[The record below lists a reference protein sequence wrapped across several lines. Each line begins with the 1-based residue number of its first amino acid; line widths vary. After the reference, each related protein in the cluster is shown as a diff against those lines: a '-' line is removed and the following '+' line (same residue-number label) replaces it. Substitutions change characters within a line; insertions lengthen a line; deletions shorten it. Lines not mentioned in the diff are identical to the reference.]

1 MCFCYLTYTLPIMI
15 ENSNPQNRVSYCKM
29 GKYTY
34 SVMQFHAP
42 QNATGCNKIFPNKHS
57 LNSAR
62 LGKNSVK
69 WGVFIP
75 SALIKHKARMCVNG
89 KQQELGRDYWET
101 YAPVA
106 SWASIRL
113 MLILSSIL
121 NLRTCQIDYTQA
133 FPQAKLEDPVFIH
146 IPQGWHIKDGNL
158 QQHPDPRFNDTQHFL
173 RLKRNLYGIK
183 QAAHNWFQYL

>member
-1 MCFCYLTYTLPIMI
+1 MI

-75 SALIKHKARMCVNG
+75 SAVSLA
-89 KQQELGRDYWET
+89 
-101 YAPVA
+101 
-106 SWASIRL
+106 
-113 MLILSSIL
+113 IL
-121 NLRTCQIDYTQA
+121 Q
-133 FPQAKLEDPVFIH
+133 P
-146 IPQGWHIKDGNL
+146 G
-158 QQHPDPRFNDTQHFL
+158 
-173 RLKRNLYGIK
+173 
-183 QAAHNWFQYL
+183 